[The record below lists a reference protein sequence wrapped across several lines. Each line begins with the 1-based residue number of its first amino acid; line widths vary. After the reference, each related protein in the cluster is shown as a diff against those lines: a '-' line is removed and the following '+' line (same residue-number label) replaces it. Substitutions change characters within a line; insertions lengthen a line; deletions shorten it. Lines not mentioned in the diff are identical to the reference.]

1 MKHLFCLLTG
11 GLMLLQAAWGQPY
24 AGERLDRG
32 LAGIPTTQGF
42 YLSWRMLPSD
52 AVSLAFDIYR
62 STDNG
67 QAIKLNDTPIVRTS
81 DFLDTGAD
89 LARDNRWSLRSRGRE
104 LASWSRPAGQAA
116 VPYLSIPLDPPG
128 PGTVFGTDETYTF
141 SANDASLGD
150 LDGDGQY
157 EIILKWEPSNRKL
170 PPNRGY
176 AGNTLI
182 DAYKL
187 DGTRLWRI
195 DLGHNIRSGPPTT
208 QFLVFDFDGD
218 GRAEL
223 CCKTADG
230 TIDGTGRPIGD
241 PTLDNRV
248 GDEADPTFGKVLLG
262 REYVTVFDGR
272 TGAALATEEYI
283 PIRYPL
289 DSWGGWGGNG
299 GTDNLGERSDRFSAG
314 VGCFD
319 GKTPSPFFVRG
330 WYGRTVV
337 AAWTYTGGKLQSLW
351 TFDSSERR
359 WAGYSGMG
367 NHSVTVGD
375 FDGDGFDEVC
385 VGSMIVD
392 HDGEGLFTT
401 KLRHGDALHAGDL
414 VPSRPG
420 LEVFGVHENEENT
433 IQFGTPGMAVY
444 DAHTGEILWTAEP
457 GGDIGRG
464 VAADIDPR
472 FEGAECWG
480 GSTRGLRSCATGE
493 VLTQTVPSS
502 TNFIIYWDADPYSEL
517 LDRTTI
523 SKWNWETGRSDILL
537 QAEGVVA
544 CNGSKATPC
553 VSADLLGDWREE
565 VVWATPDNREL
576 RIYMTDIPAGNRMPT
591 LMSDRMYRLAIAW
604 QNVAYNQPPHPSFDM
619 VERFEQIRQTQN
631 NSYR

>member
-1 MKHLFCLLTG
+1 MKQILTLLACS
-11 GLMLLQAAWGQPY
+11 LMLLQSAWGQPFS
-24 AGERLDRG
+24 GERLDRG
-32 LAGIPTTQGF
+32 FVGRPVEKGF
-42 YLSWRMLPSD
+42 YLSWRMLPAD
-52 AVSLAFDIYR
+52 AADLAFDLYR
-62 STDNG
+62 STDG
-67 QAIKLNDTPIVRTS
+67 GPAVKLNDAPILRTS
-81 DFLDTGAD
+81 DFVDTGAD

-104 LASWSRPAGQAA
+104 LASWTRAGGQA
-116 VPYLSIPLDPPG
+116 VLPYLAIPLDPPDARK
-128 PGTVFGTDETYTF
+128 TFGTDETYTF
-141 SANDASLGD
+141 SANDASVGD

-208 QFLVFDFDGD
+208 QFLVADFDGD

-230 TIDGTGRPIGD
+230 TIDGTGKPIGD

-248 GDEADPTFGKVLLG
+248 GDEADPAFGKVLLG

-283 PIRYPL
+283 PVRYPL

-299 GTDNLGERSDRFSAG
+299 GTDNLGERADRFSAG

-337 AAWTYTGGKLQSLW
+337 AAWTFTKGKLQPLW

-385 VGSMIVD
+385 VGAMIVD
-392 HDGEGLFTT
+392 HNGEGLLTT

-414 VPSRPG
+414 VPARPG

-444 DAHTGEILWTAEP
+444 DARTGEILWSAEP
-457 GGDIGRG
+457 GADIGRG

-480 GSTRGLRSCATGE
+480 GGTRGLRSCATGE
-493 VLTQTVPSS
+493 ILTNTVPSS

-523 SKWNWETGRSDILL
+523 SKWNWETGRSDVLL
-537 QAEGVVA
+537 QGEGVVA

-576 RIYMTDIPAGNRMPT
+576 RIYLTDIPAENRMPT
-591 LMSDRMYRLAIAW
+591 LMSDRMYRMAIAW

-619 VERFEQIRQTQN
+619 VKRFEEIRQNQKPAA
-631 NSYR
+631 R

>member
-104 LASWSRPAGQAA
+104 LASWSRPAGQTA